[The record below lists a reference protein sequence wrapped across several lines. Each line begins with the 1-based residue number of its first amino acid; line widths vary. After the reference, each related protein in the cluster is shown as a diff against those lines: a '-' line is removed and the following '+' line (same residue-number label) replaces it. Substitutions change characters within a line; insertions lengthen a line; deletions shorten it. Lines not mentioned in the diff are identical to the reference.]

1 MVYCIRCLIIF
12 IELLSSHFVLCGAG
26 FTKAIQE
33 VHLDSNIQLLDC
45 PGIVFDDSE
54 SDAHHV
60 LLKNCVNVDNLE
72 DPAPAVAAL
81 LQRYDHGGCVKER
94 EREGVV
100 VVLDILWM
108 KQKSSNTNILNIC
121 YNPNG

>member
-94 EREGVV
+94 ERGCGGGIGHP
-100 VVLDILWM
+100 LDETEKLQY
-108 KQKSSNTNILNIC
+108 KYTEYLL
-121 YNPNG
+121 